1 MKKILFAL
9 CSLLLLFSC
18 KEDNTLNTEENI
30 NTFFK
35 FREHVSQVSDN
46 VISSRESITIRLTE
60 PVESWKVDMELAADL
75 MELSPRA
82 KGTIKA
88 LDNQTI
94 AFTPSE
100 PLKQD
105 TKYTVSFQLG
115 KVKDVPAD
123 LKIFEFELKTIKQ
136 DFIIRTN
143 PVSSYDSNYQ
153 YVTGSIISSDLM
165 EKTAA
170 QQLLKITL
178 SGKSMPVKM
187 LKNNDLGKYFEFKID
202 SIKRPL
208 DDEELAVSWNGT
220 AIGIDSKGS
229 QMIVIPGKNSFS
241 VTDLQLFNNDS
252 QYILINFSDPLQKG
266 QNLDGLVQI
275 EGVEKYRYEV
285 NGNELKLFP
294 NQAVTGSKQVEVF
307 TGIKSI
313 DGYNL
318 KQSFSSYIAFEQVDP
333 AVELVRNGTILP
345 SSQNLKINFKAVNL
359 KAVDVWVYKVFTNNV
374 LQYLQ
379 SNTLSNKGNLRNVGR
394 PVARELIDLANSGKE
409 LTKWNVFSIDLSKI
423 IAPDPGALYRV
434 EFKYKKAYSVYN
446 CEDNDAQ
453 DTDEVEEEID
463 FDSSFESSSWD
474 SYQNN
479 YYDDYYEDYNWDERE
494 NPCSNSFY
502 RNKSVST
509 NVLASDLGITVKR
522 GDNNTYLVAVNNI
535 LTTNPLGGA
544 RVELFN
550 FQQQEIYEGRTN
562 ADGLLHIDL
571 RDDKAFFAQ
580 VSYNNQFGY
589 IKLDDGNALPVSKF
603 DTAGKNLNNGI
614 KGYIYGERGV
624 WRPGDHIYLTFV
636 LNDADNKLPSGHPI
650 KLELRNPNG
659 KITHREVMKAG
670 LNNFYQ
676 FDLKTDNEAPTGNWN
691 ARIEVGGTSFNQ
703 TLKVET
709 IKPNR
714 LKVILNFEDEIL
726 KSGRESTATLETMW
740 LHGAVAKGL
749 KADIVAKL
757 YPTTTT
763 FKRYESYVFDDPSR
777 YYDTEEIEV
786 FNSNVNQQG
795 NANFTF
801 QPGMSTQAAGMLKA
815 SFLTKVY
822 ENGGDFST
830 NVTTKIYSPYDTY
843 VGLDVPPGD
852 KRRGMLV
859 TDQNH
864 KFDVITLD
872 EDGAPKAT
880 KNLEV
885 KVYKVDW
892 RWWWQSSSNSL
903 SRYESREYKEEVFST
918 VINTNGNGK
927 GDFNFK
933 LDYPE
938 WGRYLVRVHD
948 PESGHATGK
957 LIYVDWPGWAGK
969 SRKTD
974 PETASMLIFNA
985 DKENY
990 VVGENAKITFPTT
1003 SGGRALVTVENG
1015 TEVLDAQW
1023 VETTKDETVVNLPL
1037 NNLYVPN
1044 VFVHITYLQPHAQT
1058 ANDLPLRMYGVIP
1071 LLVENKDSHL
1081 YPVINMPD
1089 ELAPET
1095 QATIKVSE
1103 KNGKAMTYTIA
1114 VVDDGLLDLTNFKT
1128 PNPWDTFFAREAL
1141 GVKTWDIFD
1150 DVVGAYGGR
1159 IDAAFEIGGD
1169 GTAQDAKGKKAN
1181 RFTPMVIH
1189 LGPFQLAAGASKS
1202 HTIDIP
1208 RYVGSVRTMVVAGN
1222 DSKEAYGNTEKTT
1235 AVKKPLM
1242 MLASLPRK
1250 LSPGETVKLPVTVF
1264 AMDKKVKNVSITMDN
1279 SPYFEFLNGNT
1290 QKLTFTETGDQIAYF
1305 DVKVKP
1311 QAGIAK
1317 LELKAS
1323 GNGETAAYST
1333 EIDVVNPNPF
1343 TTVSEKAE
1351 VPAGATVSVS
1361 IQPFGTG
1368 GTNSAAL
1375 TFSSLPAMDLG
1386 RRLNYLI
1393 QYPHGCVEQITSAA
1407 FPQLH
1412 LSKVVDLSSSKSAE
1426 TTRNVK
1432 ATIKK
1437 LGYYQRSNG
1446 GFSYWPGYGNPNDW
1460 GTSYAGHFLI
1470 EAEKMGYTIPIAFKS
1485 NWVAYQKRASKE
1497 WRYNERNDL
1506 NQAYRLYTLALGGAP
1521 DLSSM
1526 NRLRE
1531 TKNLSNESKLRL
1543 AAAYALVGQQ
1553 KAANQLMTN
1562 SNIDFKPSKYDYRTY
1577 GSPQRNRAMALETM
1591 ILLKENDKSRKLVED
1606 IARGLDSQKY
1616 YSTQETAYALLS
1628 ISKYADYIGGTSI
1641 DASYNFKGKT
1651 NTVKSAKSLAN
1662 RELDIDA
1669 QTTSVSV
1676 TNNGQ
1681 NSIFIHTAT
1690 TGKLPVGNEK
1700 AVKSKLAALVSYTDS
1715 NGNAIDMSNIAQGT
1729 EIKAQVTITNT
1740 TGLYVNDIALTQIL
1754 PSGWEIVNTRFTE
1767 YGDNTNNKA
1776 EYTDIRDDR
1785 VNYYFSLQANK
1796 SITFETVMNASYL
1809 GNYYLPGIQCEAMY
1823 DHEYMVR
1830 NKGEWIEIKR

>member
-1 MKKILFAL
+1 MKKLVFAL
-9 CSLLLLFSC
+9 CAVLLLFSC
-18 KEDNTLNTEENI
+18 KEDNTLNTEENV

-35 FREHVSQVSDN
+35 FREYVNQVSDN
-46 VISSRESITIRLTE
+46 IISTREPIIIRLNE
-60 PVESWKVDMELAADL
+60 PVESWKVDMELEDGL
-75 MELSPRA
+75 MTLSPRA
-82 KGTIKA
+82 QGKVIA
-88 LDNQTI
+88 LDHQTI
-94 AFTPSE
+94 SFKPAE

-105 TKYTVSFQLG
+105 TKYTIQFQLG

-123 LKIFEFELKTIKQ
+123 LKTFEFQLKTIRQ
-136 DFIIRTN
+136 DFIVRTE
-143 PVSSYDSNYQ
+143 PVSAYDSNFQ
-153 YVTGSIISSDLM
+153 YISGSITSSDFI
-165 EKTAA
+165 ENTAA
-170 QQLLKITL
+170 QELLKATL
-178 SGKSMPVKM
+178 NGKSLPIKM
-187 LKNNDLGKYFEFKID
+187 MDDTELGKVFSFKID
-202 SIKRPL
+202 SIQRPIE
-208 DDEELAVSWNGT
+208 DEEIQVSWNGK
-220 AIGIDSKGS
+220 AIGVDSKGEN
-229 QMIVIPGKNSFS
+229 VVRIPGKNSFS
-241 VTDLQLFNNDS
+241 VTDVELYNNDS
-252 QYILINFSDPLQKG
+252 QFILINFSDPLKKG

-275 EGVEKYRYEV
+275 EGVDKYRYEV
-285 NGNELKLFP
+285 QGNEIKLYP
-294 NQAVTGSKQVEVF
+294 DKAVTGSKKVEVF
-307 TGIKSI
+307 TGIKSV
-313 DGYNL
+313 DGYSL
-318 KQSFSSYIAFEQVDP
+318 KNAFSSYIAFEQVEP

-345 SSQNLKINFKAVNL
+345 SSQNLKLNFKAVNL
-359 KAVDVWVYKVFTNNV
+359 KAVDVWVYKVYTNNV

-379 SNTLSNKGNLRNVGR
+379 NNNLSNQGNLRNVGR
-394 PVARELIDLANSGKE
+394 PVTREVIDLASKVKDV
-409 LTKWNVFSIDLSKI
+409 TRWNVYSIDLSTI

-434 EFKYKKAYSVYN
+434 EFKYKRAYSAYN
-446 CEDNDAQ
+446 CENNNVEDAG
-453 DTDEVEEEID
+453 EIEEID
-463 FDSSFESSSWD
+463 FDASFESSNWD
-474 SYQNN
+474 SYQN
-479 YYDDYYEDYNWDERE
+479 YYYEDYYYDYDWSDRE

-509 NVLASDLGITVKR
+509 NMLASDLGITVKR
-522 GDNNTYLVAVNNI
+522 GENNSYLVAINNI
-535 LTTNPLGGA
+535 VTTQPLGGA

-550 FQQQEIYEGRTN
+550 FQQQQIYEGRTN
-562 ADGLLHIDL
+562 GEGLLNIDL
-571 RDDKAFFAQ
+571 RDQKAFFAQ

-589 IKLDDGNALPVSKF
+589 VRLDDGNALPVSKF
-603 DTAGKNLNNGI
+603 DTSGKNLSNGI

-676 FDLKTDNEAPTGNWN
+676 FDLQTDSEAPTGNWN
-691 ARIEVGGTSFNQ
+691 ARIQVGGSTFNK
-703 TLKVET
+703 TLKIET

-714 LKVILNFEDEIL
+714 LKVQLNFDDEIL
-726 KSGRESTATLETMW
+726 KSGKASTINLETMW
-740 LHGAVAKGL
+740 LHGAIAKGL
-749 KADIVAKL
+749 KANVTSKL
-757 YPTTTT
+757 YPTTTK
-763 FKRYESYVFDDPSR
+763 FDKYDSYVFDDPSR
-777 YYDTEEIEV
+777 YYDTEKIEV
-786 FNSNVNQQG
+786 FNSTVDQQG
-795 NANFTF
+795 KASFTF
-801 QPGMSTQAAGMLKA
+801 KPGISTQAPGMLKA

-822 ENGGDFST
+822 ENGSDFST

-859 TDQNH
+859 TDRDH
-864 KFDVITLD
+864 KFDVVTLN
-872 EDGAPKAT
+872 ENGTPKAV

-885 KVYKVDW
+885 KVYKVNW

-903 SRYESREYKEEVFST
+903 SRYESREYKEEVYSST
-918 VINTNGNGK
+918 ISTGNNGK
-927 GDFNFK
+927 GNFK
-933 LDYPE
+933 FNLPYPE
-938 WGRYLVRVHD
+938 WGRYLVRVYD

-957 LIYVDWPGWAGK
+957 LVYVDWPGWAGK

-985 DKENY
+985 DKEKY
-990 VVGENAKITFPTT
+990 VVGENAKISFPSA
-1003 SGGRALVTVENG
+1003 SGGRALVTIENG

-1023 VETTKDETVVNLPL
+1023 VTTTKDQTDVSIPL

-1071 LLVENKDSHL
+1071 LLVENADSHL
-1081 YPVINMPD
+1081 YPVIKMPD

-1095 QATIKVSE
+1095 QSTITVSE
-1103 KNGKAMTYTIA
+1103 RSGKPMTYTIA
-1114 VVDDGLLDLTNFKT
+1114 VVDEGLLDLTNFKT

-1159 IDAAFEIGGD
+1159 IDAAFAIGGD

-1181 RFTPMVIH
+1181 RFVPMVIH
-1189 LGPFQLAAGASKS
+1189 LGPFQLPAGGSKS

-1222 DSKEAYGNTEKTT
+1222 DTKEAYGNAEKTT
-1235 AVKKPLM
+1235 PVKKPLM
-1242 MLASLPRK
+1242 ILASLPRK
-1250 LSPGETVKLPVTVF
+1250 LSPGETVKLPVTIF
-1264 AMDKKVKNVSITMDN
+1264 AMDKKIRDVSVTMDN
-1279 SPYFEFLNGNT
+1279 SSHFEFLNGNT
-1290 QKLTFTETGDQIAYF
+1290 QQLNFTETGDQIAYF
-1305 DVKVKP
+1305 NVKVKS

-1343 TTVSEKAE
+1343 TTISEKAE
-1351 VPAGATVSVS
+1351 VKAGATVSVP

-1368 GTNSAAL
+1368 GTNSAVVS
-1375 TFSSLPAMDLG
+1375 FSSLPPMDLG
-1386 RRLNYLI
+1386 RRLGYLI
-1393 QYPHGCVEQITSAA
+1393 RYPHGCVEQTTSAA

-1412 LSKVVDLSSSKSAE
+1412 LSKVVDLTSTKQAE
-1426 TTRNVK
+1426 TSRNVK
-1432 ATIKK
+1432 AAIKK
-1437 LGYYQRSNG
+1437 LGRYQRAGG
-1446 GFSYWPGYGNPNDW
+1446 GFSYWPGYGSANDW

-1470 EAEKMGYTIPIAFKS
+1470 EAEKMGYTVPISFKS
-1485 NWVAYQKRASKE
+1485 NWIAYQKRASKE
-1497 WRYNERNDL
+1497 WRYNDWNDMH
-1506 NQAYRLYTLALGGAP
+1506 QAYRLYTLALAGAP

-1553 KAANQLMTN
+1553 KAANELLAH

-1591 ILLKENDKSRKLVED
+1591 ILLKDSNKARTLAED
-1606 IARGLDSQKY
+1606 IAKGLDSKQY
-1616 YSTQETAYALLS
+1616 YSTQETSYSLLS
-1628 ISKYADYIGGTSI
+1628 ISKYADYIGGIGI
-1641 DASYNFKGKT
+1641 DVKYDFKGKSS
-1651 NTVKSAKSLAN
+1651 TVKSSKSIASRDLN
-1662 RELDIDA
+1662 IDTQA
-1669 QTTSVSV
+1669 TSVSV

-1681 NSIFIHTAT
+1681 NSIFITTAT
-1690 TGKLPVGNEK
+1690 TGKLPVGEEK
-1700 AVKSKLAALVSYTDS
+1700 AVKSKLSAIVSYTDS
-1715 NGNAIDMSNIAQGT
+1715 NGKTIDMNNIQQGT
-1729 EIKAQVTITNT
+1729 EITAKVIITNT
-1740 TGLYVNDIALTQIL
+1740 TGFYVNDIALSQIL

-1767 YGDNTNNKA
+1767 YGGNTDNKA

-1823 DHEYMVR
+1823 DNEYMVR
-1830 NKGEWIEIKR
+1830 NKGQWIEIKR

>member
-1 MKKILFAL
+1 MKKIVLAL
-9 CSLLLLFSC
+9 CAVLLLFAC
-18 KEDNTLNTEENI
+18 KEDSQINTEENV

-35 FREHVSQVSDN
+35 FREHVAQVSDN
-46 VISSRESITIRLTE
+46 VISTREPILIRLNE
-60 PVESWKVDMELAADL
+60 PVESWKVDMELEDGL
-75 MELSPRA
+75 MTLSPRA
-82 KGTIKA
+82 TGKVTS
-88 LDNQTI
+88 LDHQTI
-94 AFTPSE
+94 AFTPTE
-100 PLKQD
+100 PLEQD
-105 TKYTVSFQLG
+105 TKYTVKFQLG

-123 LKIFEFELKTIKQ
+123 LKTFEFELKTIRQ
-136 DFIIRTN
+136 DFIVRTE

-153 YVTGSIISSDLM
+153 FISGSITSSDIM

-170 QQLLKITL
+170 DQLLKATL
-178 SGKSMPVKM
+178 SGKQLPIKM
-187 LKNNDLGKYFEFKID
+187 LDNNELGKYFTFKID
-202 SIKRPL
+202 SIKRPIE
-208 DDEELAVSWNGT
+208 DEEIKVSWNGK
-220 AIGIDSKGS
+220 AIGVDSEGEN
-229 QMIVIPGKNSFS
+229 VVRIPGKNSFS
-241 VTDLQLFNNDS
+241 VTDVELYNNDS
-252 QYILINFSDPLQKG
+252 QYILVNFSDPLQKG

-275 EGVEKYRYEV
+275 EGVEKYRFEV
-285 NGNELKLFP
+285 NGNELKLYP
-294 NQAVTGSKQVEVF
+294 NKAVTGSKKVEVF
-307 TGIKSI
+307 TGVKSV

-318 KQSFSSYIAFEQVDP
+318 KYPFSSYIAFEQVDP

-345 SSQNLKINFKAVNL
+345 SSENLKINFKAVNL
-359 KAVDVWVYKVFTNNV
+359 KAVDVWVYKVYTNNV

-379 SNTLSNKGNLRNVGR
+379 SNNLGNKGNLRNVGR
-394 PVARELIDLANSGKE
+394 PVAREVIDLKGSGKDV
-409 LTKWNVFSIDLSKI
+409 TKWNVFSIDLNKI

-434 EFKYKKAYSVYN
+434 EFKYKKAYSAYN
-446 CEDNDAQ
+446 CEDSELNE
-453 DTDEVEEEID
+453 TEVVEEID
-463 FDSSFESSSWD
+463 FDDSFESSNWD
-474 SYQNN
+474 SYQNY
-479 YYDDYYEDYNWDERE
+479 YYDDYYYDYDWSERE

-522 GDNNTYLVAVNNI
+522 GENNTYLVAVNNI
-535 LTTNPLGGA
+535 VSAKPLGGA

-550 FQQQEIYEGRTN
+550 FQQQELYEGRTN
-562 ADGLLHIDL
+562 ADGLLNIDL
-571 RDDKAFFAQ
+571 RNDKAFFAQ

-589 IKLDDGNALPVSKF
+589 VRLDDGNALPVSKF
-603 DTAGKNLNNGI
+603 DTAGKSLSNGL

-636 LNDADNKLPSGHPI
+636 LNDADNELPSGHPI

-659 KITHREVMKAG
+659 KVTHREVMKAG

-676 FDLKTDNEAPTGNWN
+676 FDLQTDSEAPTGNWN
-691 ARIEVGGTSFNQ
+691 ARIEVGGATFNK
-703 TLKVET
+703 TLKIET

-714 LKVILNFEDEIL
+714 LKVKLDFEDEIL
-726 KSGRESTATLETMW
+726 KSGKASTGNLETMW
-740 LHGAVAKGL
+740 LHGAIAKGL
-749 KADIVAKL
+749 KADITAKL
-757 YPTTTT
+757 YPTTTK
-763 FKRYESYVFDDPSR
+763 FDSYDSYVFDDPSR

-786 FNSNVNQQG
+786 FKSNVDQQG
-795 NANFTF
+795 KANFTF
-801 QPGMSTQAAGMLKA
+801 KPGMSTQAPGMLKA

-830 NVTTKIYSPYDTY
+830 NVTTKVYSPYDTY

-859 TDQNH
+859 TDRDH
-864 KFDVITLD
+864 KFDVVTLN
-872 EDGAPKAT
+872 ENGKPKAT

-885 KVYKVDW
+885 KVYKVNW
-892 RWWWQSSSNSL
+892 RWWWQSSSSSL
-903 SRYESREYKEEVFST
+903 SRYESREYKELMMQTT
-918 VINTNGNGK
+918 VTTGSNGK
-927 GDFNFK
+927 GSFNFN
-933 LDYPE
+933 LEYPE
-938 WGRYLVRVHD
+938 WGRYLVRVYD
-948 PESGHATGK
+948 PASGHATGK
-957 LIYVDWPGWAGK
+957 LVYVDWPGWAGK

-985 DKENY
+985 DKEKY
-990 VVGENAKITFPTT
+990 VVGDNAKITFPSA

-1023 VETTKDETVVNLPL
+1023 VDTRKDETEVNIPL

-1071 LLVENKDSHL
+1071 LLVENKESHL

-1089 ELAPET
+1089 ELAPES

-1103 KNGKAMTYTIA
+1103 KSGKAMTYTIA
-1114 VVDDGLLDLTNFKT
+1114 VVDEGLLDLTNFKT
-1128 PNPWDTFFAREAL
+1128 PNAWDTFFAREAL

-1181 RFTPMVIH
+1181 RFVPMVIH
-1189 LGPFQLAAGASKS
+1189 LGPFQLKAGGSKS

-1222 DSKEAYGNTEKTT
+1222 DNTESYGNAEKTT

-1250 LSPGETVKLPVTVF
+1250 LSPGETVKLPVTIF
-1264 AMDKKVKNVSITMDN
+1264 AMDKKVKNVSVTMDN

-1351 VPAGATVSVS
+1351 VAAGATVSVP
-1361 IQPFGTG
+1361 IKPFGTG
-1368 GTNSAAL
+1368 GTNSAEV
-1375 TFSSLPAMDLG
+1375 TFSSLPSMDLG
-1386 RRLNYLI
+1386 RRLSYLVR
-1393 QYPHGCVEQITSAA
+1393 YPHGCVEQTTSAA

-1412 LSKVVDLSSSKSAE
+1412 LNKVVDLTSKKEAE

-1432 ATIKK
+1432 AAIKK
-1437 LGYYQRSNG
+1437 LGRYQRPGG
-1446 GFSYWPGYGNPNDW
+1446 GFSYWPGHGSANDW
-1460 GTSYAGHFLI
+1460 GTSYAGHFLV
-1470 EAEKMGYTIPIAFKS
+1470 EAEKMGYTIPISFKS
-1485 NWVAYQKRASKE
+1485 NWIAYQKRASKE
-1497 WRYNERNDL
+1497 WRYNDRNDL
-1506 NQAYRLYTLALGGAP
+1506 TQAYRLYTLALAGAP

-1543 AAAYALVGQQ
+1543 SAAYALVGQQ
-1553 KAANQLMTN
+1553 KAANELMSN

-1591 ILLKENDKSRKLVED
+1591 ILLKENGKARDLVED
-1606 IARGLDSQKY
+1606 LAKGLDSQKY
-1616 YSTQETAYALLS
+1616 YSTQETAYSLLA
-1628 ISKYADYIGGTSI
+1628 ISKYSDYVGGKGI
-1641 DASYNFKGKT
+1641 DVSYNYKGKAISVT
-1651 NTVKSAKSLAN
+1651 SGKSLAS
-1662 RELDIDA
+1662 RDLDIDTQA
-1669 QTTSVSV
+1669 TSINV
-1676 TNNGQ
+1676 TNNGD
-1681 NSIFIHTAT
+1681 NSIFITTAT
-1690 TGKLPVGNEK
+1690 TGKLPVGEEK
-1700 AVKSKLAALVSYTDS
+1700 AVKSKLAAIVSYTDG
-1715 NGNAIDMSNIAQGT
+1715 NGKAIDMNNIIQGT
-1729 EIKAQVTITNT
+1729 EITAKVIITNT

-1767 YGDNTNNKA
+1767 YGDNPDNKA

-1796 SITFETVMNASYL
+1796 SITFETKINASYL

-1823 DHEYMVR
+1823 DNEYIVR
-1830 NKGEWIEIKR
+1830 NKGQWIEVKR